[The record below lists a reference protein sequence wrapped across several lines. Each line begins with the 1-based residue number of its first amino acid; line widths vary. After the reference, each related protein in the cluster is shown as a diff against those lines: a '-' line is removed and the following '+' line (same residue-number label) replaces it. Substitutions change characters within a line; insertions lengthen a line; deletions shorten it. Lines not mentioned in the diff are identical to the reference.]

1 MFPIFLPKHNSMATM
16 CSSFPSVT
24 FPTGIVSLSLAKLLG
39 VKGPFR
45 RHTISTS
52 LGAAFSALLHLWH
65 RHLSLGFGGNQLSV
79 KPQRQGEAD
88 CLSRKVPADSKEDCL
103 SSRKI
108 MQDLDPAASL
118 PKKLPLIQ
126 PTWWDVFNSY
136 KETLGRVSGW
146 GKAPLWLWLPGI
158 WENVTRS

>member
-1 MFPIFLPKHNSMATM
+1 MFPIFLPKHNSISTM
-16 CSSFPSVT
+16 CSLFPSVT

-52 LGAAFSALLHLWH
+52 LSAAFSALLHLSH
-65 RHLSLGFGGNQLSV
+65 RYLSLGFGETSSVWSPRDRERLTAWAGKRQLI
-79 KPQRQGEAD
+79 A
-88 CLSRKVPADSKEDCL
+88 RKT
-103 SSRKI
+103 RKI

-118 PKKLPLIQ
+118 PKKSPLIQ
-126 PTWWDVFNSY
+126 PTWWDVFDSY